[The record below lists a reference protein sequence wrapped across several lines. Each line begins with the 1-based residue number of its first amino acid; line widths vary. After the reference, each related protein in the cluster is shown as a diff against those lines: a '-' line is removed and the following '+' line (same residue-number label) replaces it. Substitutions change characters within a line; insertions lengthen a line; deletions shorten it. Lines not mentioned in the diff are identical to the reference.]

1 MKRKLYKKYGKINFF
16 CVHFSSTWLS
26 LGGYE
31 GPVILRNSSNILF
44 LIVRDKYS
52 QKFRNRPIREN

>member
-31 GPVILRNSSNILF
+31 GPVILRNSSNMLF
-44 LIVRDKYS
+44 LIGRDKYS
-52 QKFRNRPIREN
+52 QIF